1 MITLEMNKEEAEL
14 LLNVM
19 ERYQSHLEVEIVKT
33 KKREFKESLKE
44 RERGLKTIIERL
56 SNLLTGF

>member
-33 KKREFKESLKE
+33 KKESSKNPLK
-44 RERGLKTIIERL
+44 RGKGDSRQL
-56 SNLLTGF
+56 